1 LVADKN
7 AEAHARELARELG
20 GKPLPELAALD
31 AAETQALT
39 AALQAARRR
48 QQQQLQ
54 QAFEAALGHIP
65 MLLRGPVRKILLP

>member
-1 LVADKN
+1 MADKN
-7 AEAHARELARELG
+7 AEAMARELTRELG
-20 GKPLPELAALD
+20 GKHLPELAALD

-39 AALQAARRR
+39 AALQSARRK